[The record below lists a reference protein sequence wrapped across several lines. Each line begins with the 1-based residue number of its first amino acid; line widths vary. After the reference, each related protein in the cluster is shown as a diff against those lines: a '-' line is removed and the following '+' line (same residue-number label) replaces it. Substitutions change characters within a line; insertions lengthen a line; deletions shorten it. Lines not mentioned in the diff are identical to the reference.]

1 MRFVTSLSLVAVLLL
16 AAHTTAA
23 PKAGIPS
30 LMIEGDEGMVALA
43 LDSVRIDVLIR
54 GHLARTSFELTY
66 RNDLDHDIDGSFTF
80 PLPPDAEVSE
90 VGLYFDGKLRNA
102 EAVERVKARSAYEET
117 VHRGVDPA
125 LAEWS
130 GSTRAFRFRV
140 YPIPANGTKVVHI
153 AYDEEL
159 TSRPYQ
165 LDLRYAIALKEFDL
179 TIDSEGPVESDG
191 VVLRRSGNQW
201 SASSRAVKLDGTI
214 RATRAARETAFVSWS
229 AVDGMWYAAA
239 PVRVRS
245 SARKVSPSSHVTL
258 LVDTSSS
265 AVQRDS
271 AKLRDFLAAFAA
283 RQESSASV
291 RVIPF
296 HIAVDSA
303 LETNAP
309 ALETTLSGLP
319 LAGATNL
326 VALLEG
332 LPAIAASVPAD
343 SRLILVTDGIETL
356 GAPHRLARAI
366 ESLKKLRRPLTVVN
380 ASPSADDHVLAGM
393 ARATDGWYLDLSQ
406 NEAAMAVDAAMR
418 VPIGADMSGAEPSVV
433 DMLPDA
439 LLVSSDREVAVS
451 ARSRE
456 RILHFD
462 VFAGSDRYDLPV
474 RQVDSGK
481 HGDLV
486 IRAWARAQLRAL
498 LARGASAEEVR
509 DHGLRFNQLTPQTSL
524 LVLDT
529 WQDYER
535 HGIPVP
541 ADLREQR
548 DADLAEAAAASAG
561 WTGSGSITLRGVMN
575 GRFAN
580 AAAWFMKGVVS
591 TGGSPLPGVT
601 ITKSERG
608 QPDFTTVSNAEGEFW
623 LTAARMPGA
632 FTVRAQLE
640 GLNTVTRAFP
650 RDTPRGTIIEIEM
663 RMAAVS
669 EAITV
674 TASAP
679 EVETASSQA
688 SSLGVSLVNP
698 TPSALADQLLS
709 ALVTGAAPLDDDEL
723 ASVSIALRLQ
733 RIDAVIA
740 KLRSLRSPDE
750 RFRYY
755 VAARSVVGGEKLF
768 QAEAALA
775 MHEDAPELAVRA
787 LTDLAEAYPND
798 APTLR
803 LLGRVLDG
811 WGRAGLAR
819 LLFERA
825 LDLAPLETQT
835 WRELMLLAAK
845 TGDENELARLQRRF
859 DTESRDERMDQTET
873 AILAELQRRRAGTDP
888 RIDNTSALQ
897 VEAMWDSDY
906 TDVDLHIVEPSGEEV
921 FYSHRNSAK
930 GGLLHDD
937 VTSGFGPE
945 TYTLPKLDAGTYQIV
960 LTYYAGDETRYSLQT
975 LAHVIIY
982 VNGERRDHFV
992 ALTAGSERKVVA
1004 TVTW

>member
-1 MRFVTSLSLVAVLLL
+1 MRSVTSLSLIAVLLF

-30 LMIEGDEGMVALA
+30 LTVEGDNGMVALA

-54 GHLARTSFELTY
+54 GHLARTTFELTY
-66 RNDLDHDIDGSFTF
+66 RNDLDFDVDGSFTF
-80 PLPPDAEVSE
+80 PLPADAEVSE

-102 EAVERVKARSAYEET
+102 EAVERVRARTAYEET
-117 VHRGVDPA
+117 VHRRVDPA

-130 GSTRAFRFRV
+130 GSTRSFRFRV

-165 LDLRYAIALKEFDL
+165 LDLRYAIDLNAFDL
-179 TIDSEGPVESDG
+179 TIDSEGPVEGDG
-191 VVLRRSGNQW
+191 LALRRSGNHW
-201 SASSRAVKLDGTI
+201 IASERATKLDGTI
-214 RATRAARETAFVSWS
+214 RATRAAREMAYVSWS
-229 AVDGMWYAAA
+229 AADGMWYASA

-245 SARKVSPSSHVTL
+245 SARKVGASSHVTL

-265 AVQRDS
+265 AVQRDA
-271 AKLRDFLAAFAA
+271 AKLRDFLSALIA
-283 RQESSASV
+283 RQTSTTV

-303 LETNAP
+303 LETSP
-309 ALETTLSGLP
+309 LALETTMAGLP
-319 LAGATNL
+319 FAGATNL
-326 VALLEG
+326 VSMLER

-343 SRLILVTDGIETL
+343 SRLVLVTDGIETL
-356 GAPHRLARAI
+356 GAPHRLARTI

-380 ASPSADDHVLAGM
+380 ASPSADDHVLAGI
-393 ARATDGWYLDLSQ
+393 ARATEGWYLDLSQ
-406 NEAAMAVDAAMR
+406 IDAVTAVDAAMR
-418 VPIGADMSGAEPSVV
+418 VPVRADVSGAEPSIADV
-433 DMLPDA
+433 LPDS
-439 LLVSSDREVAVS
+439 LLVASDMEITVS

-456 RILHFD
+456 RILQFD
-462 VFAGSDRYDLPV
+462 VFAGNDRHSLSV
-474 RQVDSGK
+474 RHVDSGR

-486 IRAWARAQLRAL
+486 IRAWARAQLRSL
-498 LARGASAEEVR
+498 LARGASDEQVR

-541 ADLREQR
+541 ADLRAQR
-548 DADLAEAAAASAG
+548 DADLVEAAAARAG
-561 WTGSGSITLRGVMN
+561 WMGSGTITLRGVMN
-575 GRFAN
+575 ERSAHS
-580 AAAWFMKGVVS
+580 AAWFMKGTVS
-591 TGGSPLPGVT
+591 TDGSPLPGVT
-601 ITKSERG
+601 ITKSETG
-608 QPDFTTVSNAEGEFW
+608 QRDFTAVSNAQGEFW
-623 LTAARMPGA
+623 LTAPRMPGA
-632 FTVRAQLE
+632 FTVRAELE
-640 GLNTVTRAFP
+640 GLNTVIRSFP
-650 RDTPRGTIIEIEM
+650 RGTPRGTVIEIEM
-663 RMAAVS
+663 RFASLA

-679 EVETASSQA
+679 EVETSASQVG
-688 SSLGVSLVNP
+688 SLDVSLVNP

-709 ALVTGAAPLDDDEL
+709 VLATGAAPLTDDEL
-723 ASVSIALRLQ
+723 ASVPIALRLR
-733 RIDAVIA
+733 RIDEVIA

-811 WGRAGLAR
+811 WGRSDLAR

-825 LDLAPLETQT
+825 LDLAPRETQT

-845 TGDENELARLQRRF
+845 EGDENELARLQHRF
-859 DTESRDERMDQTET
+859 GTVARDERMEQTET
-873 AILAELQRRRAGTDP
+873 AIRAELQRRRPGTDP
-888 RIDNTSALQ
+888 RIDGTAALQ
-897 VEAMWDSDY
+897 VEAMWDSNY
-906 TDVDLHIVEPSGEEV
+906 TDVDLHVVESSGEEV
-921 FYSHRNSAK
+921 FFHHRRSSK
-930 GGLLHDD
+930 GGFLHDD

-945 TYTLPKLDAGTYQIV
+945 TYTLPKLDPGTYQIV
-960 LTYYAGDETRYSLQT
+960 LTYYAGDETRFSLQT
-975 LAHVIIY
+975 LAHVIVY
-982 VNGERRDHFV
+982 VNGERQDYFV
-992 ALTAGSERKVVA
+992 ALTAKSERQVVA